1 MASAGQSSEQ
11 AWQAQDVNAI
21 PTLAWAARPDGSAE
35 FLNRRWLDY
44 TGLSAEEASDWGWTA
59 ALHTEDRD
67 KVMDCWRRLLDSGE
81 AGEMEGRL
89 RRHDGD
95 YRWFLF
101 RAEPLR
107 DESGDIFKWYGA
119 NTDIEDRKRA
129 EALLAAEK
137 RTLEMIANGAC
148 LADILEGL
156 CDTIDAQADNT
167 ISAVMLMDADGMHLR
182 PAAGPR
188 LPKGW
193 IEAITPLKIG
203 PCVGSCGTAASLK
216 QRVIVSDVATD
227 PLWADYRD
235 LALSHG
241 LRAVWS
247 QPLLSKNQEILG
259 TFCISY
265 TEPRTPNETDLRL
278 IEGAG
283 HIAVIAI
290 EGERSQEALRGASE
304 EIRNSEARLRKIID
318 TIPTLAWCTLPDGT
332 GIFWNRRWHEYTG
345 LSLEVVRGWGWQ
357 DAIHPEDLKEITD
370 KWLGFLAAGQPGEVE
385 GRLRRFDGVYRWFLF
400 RAEPLRDESGN
411 IVNWYGTDTDI
422 DDLKRAEA
430 KLRQDEEELR
440 RMTDAIPQ
448 TIIVMNPDG
457 KAIYANRVALE
468 YTGLSLH
475 DVQTDDFRERVFHPD
490 DVQRVR
496 EERYKGLSDTAPF
509 ENEQRALGKDG
520 KYRWF
525 LIRYNPLLDE
535 SGNVIRWYA
544 TGTDIDDRKRA
555 EDRLRNE
562 TVALREQID
571 RDSMFEDIVGSS
583 EALREVLRQ
592 VDKVAHSDSTVL
604 ILGETGTG
612 KELIARAVHRR
623 SNRGDRAFIG
633 VNCAAIP
640 ASLIASEL
648 FGHEKGAFTGATQRR
663 LGRFE
668 SANGGTIFLDEVGDL
683 PPEVQ
688 IALLRVLQEREI
700 ERVGSNRPIPVDVR
714 VLAATHRDLN
724 ALVAEGKFRQDLLY
738 RLNVVPIEMPSLR
751 DRASDIPLLVEYFID
766 RFGKKAGK
774 KFRTIDRRT
783 LKLLQAYGWPGNVR
797 ELQNVIERAVILSEG
812 DIFCVDETWLKRQA
826 PQFAGPTA
834 ALNSALQQQEKE
846 MIEAAL
852 AESVGRVSG
861 PGGAAAK
868 LGLPRPTLDAK
879 SGDWEST
886 NIGSKFISRTDPCLP
901 GNPVAVAH

>member
-1 MASAGQSSEQ
+1 MASAGQSTEQ
-11 AWQAQDVNAI
+11 ARQAQDVDAI
-21 PTLAWAARPDGSAE
+21 PTLAWSARPDGSAE

-44 TGLSAEEASDWGWTA
+44 TGLSAEEASDWGWIA

-67 KVMDCWRRLLDSGE
+67 RLMDFWRHLLDSGE
-81 AGEMEGRL
+81 AGEIEARL
-89 RRHDGD
+89 RRYDGD

-101 RAEPLR
+101 RVEPVR
-107 DESGDIFKWYGA
+107 DNHGGILKWYGA

-137 RTLEMIANGAC
+137 RTLEMIASGAC
-148 LADILEGL
+148 LADILERL
-156 CDTIDAQADNT
+156 CETIDAQASN
-167 ISAVMLMDADGMHLR
+167 IKSAVMLMDADCMHLR
-182 PAAGPR
+182 HAAGPR
-188 LPKGW
+188 VPKGW
-193 IEAITPLKIG
+193 IDAITPLKIG
-203 PCVGSCGTAASLK
+203 PAIGSCGSAAFLK
-216 QRVIVSDVATD
+216 QRVIVSDIATD
-227 PLWADYRD
+227 PLWVDYRD
-235 LALSHG
+235 AALSYG
-241 LRAVWS
+241 LRAAWS
-247 QPLLSKNQEILG
+247 QPLLSKNQHVLG
-259 TFCISY
+259 TFGMYY
-265 TEPRTPNETDLRL
+265 TEPRTPSETDLQL

-290 EGERSQEALRGASE
+290 EGERSQAALQRAYQ
-304 EIRNSEARLRKIID
+304 EIKQSEARLRKIID
-318 TIPTLAWCTLPDGT
+318 TIPTLAWCSLPDGT

-370 KWLGFLAAGQPGEVE
+370 KWLGFLAAGQSGEVE
-385 GRLRRFDGVYRWFLF
+385 GRLRRFDGAYRWFLF

-448 TIIVMNPDG
+448 TIIVLNPDG

-468 YTGLSLH
+468 YTGLSLD
-475 DVQTDDFRERVFHPD
+475 DVQTDDFRARVFHPD
-490 DVQRVR
+490 DVQRLR
-496 EERYKGLSDTAPF
+496 EERYKALSDTAPF
-509 ENEQRALGKDG
+509 ENEERALGKDG

-535 SGNVIRWYA
+535 SGKVIRWYA

-583 EALREVLRQ
+583 EALRKVLRQ

-612 KELIARAVHRR
+612 KELIARAIHKR
-623 SNRGDRAFIG
+623 SNRGERAFIG

-683 PPEVQ
+683 PPEIQ

-751 DRASDIPLLVEYFID
+751 DRAADIPLLVEYFTD
-766 RFGKKAGK
+766 RFGKNAGK
-774 KFRTIDRRT
+774 KFRTIDRKT
-783 LKLLQAYGWPGNVR
+783 LKLFQAYGWPGNVR

-834 ALNSALQQQEKE
+834 ALNSALQRQEKE

-852 AESVGRVSG
+852 AESAGRVSG
-861 PGGAAAK
+861 PSGAATK

-879 SGDWEST
+879 IKRLGINKYRFKVQRS
-886 NIGSKFISRTDPCLP
+886 N
-901 GNPVAVAH
+901 

>member
-1 MASAGQSSEQ
+1 MASAGQSTEQ
-11 AWQAQDVNAI
+11 ARQAQDVDAI
-21 PTLAWAARPDGSAE
+21 PTLAWSARPDGSAE

-59 ALHTEDRD
+59 VLHTEDRD
-67 KVMDCWRRLLDSGE
+67 RLMDFWRHLLDSGE
-81 AGEMEGRL
+81 AGEIEARL
-89 RRHDGD
+89 RRFDGD
-95 YRWFLF
+95 YRWFQF
-101 RAEPLR
+101 RIEPVR
-107 DESGDIFKWYGA
+107 DSHGNIFKWYGA

-137 RTLEMIANGAC
+137 QTLEMIASGAS
-148 LADILEGL
+148 LAEILESL
-156 CDTIDAQADNT
+156 CETIDGQTRN
-167 ISAVMLMDADGMHLR
+167 IKSAVMLMDADGMHLR
-182 PAAGPR
+182 HAAGPR
-188 LPKGW
+188 VPKGW
-193 IEAITPLKIG
+193 IDAITPLKIG
-203 PCVGSCGTAASLK
+203 PAIGSCGSAAFLK
-216 QRVIVSDVATD
+216 QRVIVSDIATD
-227 PLWADYRD
+227 PLWVDYRD
-235 LALSHG
+235 AALSYG
-241 LRAVWS
+241 LRAAWS
-247 QPLLSKNQEILG
+247 QPLLSKNQDVLG
-259 TFCISY
+259 TFGMYY
-265 TEPRTPNETDLRL
+265 TEPRIPSETDLRL

-290 EGERSQEALRGASE
+290 EGERSQKALRSALE
-304 EIRNSEARLRKIID
+304 EIRTSEARLRKIID
-318 TIPTLAWCTLPDGT
+318 TIPTLAWCSLPDGA

-357 DAIHPEDLKEITD
+357 EAIHPDDLKEITD
-370 KWLGFLAAGQPGEVE
+370 KWLGFLAAGQAGEVE

-422 DDLKRAEA
+422 EDLKRAEA

-440 RMTDAIPQ
+440 RMTDAIAQ
-448 TIIVMNPDG
+448 IIVVLNPDG

-468 YTGLSLH
+468 YTGLSL
-475 DVQTDDFRERVFHPD
+475 DEVRADDFRTRVFHPD
-490 DVQRVR
+490 DVQRLR
-496 EERYKGLSDTAPF
+496 EERHRALSGTAPF

-535 SGNVIRWYA
+535 SGKVMRWYA
-544 TGTDIDDRKRA
+544 TATDIDDRKRN
-555 EDRLRNE
+555 EERMRNE
-562 TVALREQID
+562 NVALREQID

-583 EALREVLRQ
+583 EELRKVLRQ
-592 VDKVAHSDSTVL
+592 VGKVAHSDSTVL

-612 KELIARAVHRR
+612 KELIARAIHKR
-623 SNRGDRAFIG
+623 SNRGERAFIG

-640 ASLIASEL
+640 TSLIASEL
-648 FGHEKGAFTGATQRR
+648 FGYEKGAFTGATQRR

-683 PPEVQ
+683 PPEIQ

-700 ERVGSNRPIPVDVR
+700 ERVGSNKPIPVDVR

-751 DRASDIPLLVEYFID
+751 DRAPDIPLLVEYFID

-774 KFRTIDRRT
+774 KFRTIDKKA
-783 LKLLQAYGWPGNVR
+783 LKLFQAYGWPGNVR

-826 PQFAGPTA
+826 PQFAGQTA
-834 ALNSALQQQEKE
+834 GLNSALQRQEKG

-852 AESVGRVSG
+852 AESAGRVSG
-861 PGGAAAK
+861 PGGAATK

-879 SGDWEST
+879 IRRLGI
-886 NIGSKFISRTDPCLP
+886 NKYRFK
-901 GNPVAVAH
+901 V